1 MNPDRFLKMIPLCL
15 SMALCLSTVNTRNKT
30 ASINC
35 NDSFII
41 KQLLRSGEGG
51 GAEGRGSY
59 HVSNQGRVV
68 HPTLKTAILS
78 VRLMDLSTV
87 HVYAV
92 RMWYACYWRQL
103 IFFDLFTV
111 CNLVSTV
118 AMQRVSGSK
127 HTDSPNPCTVCFQT
141 HQFFISFEL
150 VCRCNSLFCPRLG
163 QSRVNV
169 TLRTIMCPVLV
180 SS

>member
-1 MNPDRFLKMIPLCL
+1 MNPWQL
-15 SMALCLSTVNTRNKT
+15 SEGDSTLSLDGFVPFNGYFITRNKT

-111 CNLVSTV
+111 CNLVTTV

-127 HTDSPNPCTVCFQT
+127 HTGSPNPCTFCFQNSSIF
-141 HQFFISFEL
+141 HFNW
-150 VCRCNSLFCPRLG
+150 VC
-163 QSRVNV
+163 
-169 TLRTIMCPVLV
+169 
-180 SS
+180 SSA